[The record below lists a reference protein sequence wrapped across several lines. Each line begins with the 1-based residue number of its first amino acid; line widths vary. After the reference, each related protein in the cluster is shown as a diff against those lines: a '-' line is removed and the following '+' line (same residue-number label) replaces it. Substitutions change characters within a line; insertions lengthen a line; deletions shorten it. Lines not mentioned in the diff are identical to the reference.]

1 MNTKTLFWLI
11 AVLSLLSVS
20 CDKNSPAGHNSGNNG
35 EKPDEPLAELPELEE
50 TDDVCTKMD
59 DLNFMAYCYDNFD
72 VNNDGKVSMT
82 EANAVT
88 TIECNNATSFAGME
102 YFPNLKSFA
111 SSSVGKPDFRYNK
124 NLETIDCSDSDIESV
139 DLRYNDKL
147 TSIKFINCKLLT
159 DVAFPNKLTSI
170 GDSAFKGCSSLAS
183 ITIPESVTSIE
194 SSAFSGCSSL
204 TSINLPDNL
213 TSIGDSAFKGCSSLA
228 SITIPEG
235 VTSIGVSAFDGCSS
249 LSSITIPE
257 GVTSIGSSA
266 FSGCSS
272 LASIN
277 LPDKLTSVGGFS
289 GCSSLTSI
297 NLPDNLTSIG
307 DSAFR
312 GCSSLASITIP
323 ERVTSIESYA
333 FWVCES
339 LTSVDASLCRNLE
352 SIDHGAFGN
361 CPIKEF
367 LLGTSNPPS
376 LSDTYDYIFNGM
388 PDDAVLKV
396 PAQSE
401 EAYKNSDWADYFGTI
416 EAL

>member
-183 ITIPESVTSIE
+183 ITIPES
-194 SSAFSGCSSL
+194 
-204 TSINLPDNL
+204 
-213 TSIGDSAFKGCSSLA
+213 
-228 SITIPEG
+228 
-235 VTSIGVSAFDGCSS
+235 
-249 LSSITIPE
+249 
-257 GVTSIGSSA
+257 
-266 FSGCSS
+266 
-272 LASIN
+272 
-277 LPDKLTSVGGFS
+277 
-289 GCSSLTSI
+289 SSLTSI

-376 LSDTYDYIFNGM
+376 LSDNYDYIFNGM

>member
-235 VTSIGVSAFDGCSS
+235 VTSIG
-249 LSSITIPE
+249 
-257 GVTSIGSSA
+257 SSA

-277 LPDKLTSVGGFS
+277 LPDKLTSVGGFY
-289 GCSSLTSI
+289 GCSSLESITIPESVTSI
-297 NLPDNLTSIG
+297 ESY
-307 DSAFR
+307 AFY
-312 GCSSLASITIP
+312 GCSLESITIP

>member
-194 SSAFSGCSSL
+194 SQH
-204 TSINLPDNL
+204 
-213 TSIGDSAFKGCSSLA
+213 
-228 SITIPEG
+228 
-235 VTSIGVSAFDGCSS
+235 
-249 LSSITIPE
+249 
-257 GVTSIGSSA
+257 
-266 FSGCSS
+266 
-272 LASIN
+272 
-277 LPDKLTSVGGFS
+277 
-289 GCSSLTSI
+289 
-297 NLPDNLTSIG
+297 
-307 DSAFR
+307 R
-312 GCSSLASITIP
+312 
-323 ERVTSIESYA
+323 R
-333 FWVCES
+333 
-339 LTSVDASLCRNLE
+339 
-352 SIDHGAFGN
+352 
-361 CPIKEF
+361 
-367 LLGTSNPPS
+367 
-376 LSDTYDYIFNGM
+376 
-388 PDDAVLKV
+388 
-396 PAQSE
+396 
-401 EAYKNSDWADYFGTI
+401 
-416 EAL
+416 